1 MSNNGS
7 GQGLVTSV
15 IVRALFFGK
24 FDHCPTHVSAKTCKV
39 ISAIS
44 CVTLTHSLTLSCT
57 TEELSAPRDLT
68 DEPLVAL
75 PSPPALMD
83 PDPLLQVG
91 SPYTKS
97 LPQPIG
103 RPERPSSSTS
113 EGFQKAP
120 GAEVK
125 SRSLEDDGQ
134 VSE

>member
-1 MSNNGS
+1 MTCSRQDTALEGR
-7 GQGLVTSV
+7 SV
-15 IVRALFFGK
+15 PLPMMIVSSPM
-24 FDHCPTHVSAKTCKV
+24 H
-39 ISAIS
+39 S
-44 CVTLTHSLTLSCT
+44 CLPLTLTHSLTLSCT